1 MARKRVYEIAREL
14 GITSRELLKVLEEL
28 GMEGLRA
35 VSTVS
40 EEEAQVIKD
49 LLLEHAGKAEAPA
62 PEMPARGETPA
73 ETGAPV
79 EVAAEEREAP
89 PKEEKKGMPRP
100 PVVAVLG
107 HIDHGKT
114 TLLDT
119 IRKTKV
125 AEREAGGITQSIGA
139 YQVNY
144 NGRTITFVDT
154 PGHRAFTAMRA
165 RGAQVTDIAILVVA
179 ADDGVMAQTVEA
191 IDHIKAAEVPMI
203 VAINKIDKPNANPDK
218 VRQQLADMGFVPE
231 EWGGDTI
238 MVPISALKG
247 DGVDEL
253 LEMILLV
260 ADLQDIRGDPK
271 GELEAWVIESHL
283 DPARG
288 PEATVIV
295 KNGTLRVRDVIV
307 VGTTWGRIRAL
318 VDHQGNQIKE
328 ATPGMPAQILGLNDV
343 PQPGERV
350 ERVKSP
356 KEAEKLVSKRIEV
369 QRRPPE
375 SRFPRTFEELFA
387 QKERKRLK
395 LVLKAATVG
404 ALEAAKLELGM
415 IHIEHVDIELLH
427 AGVGPITESDILLA
441 ASVEG
446 GEPLVIGFGV
456 RVDPKARKVVEQYG
470 VPVRTYEIIYDLIQD
485 IERAGKMLLGP
496 QYVET
501 KVGEAE
507 VLRTFKVSGVGVVA
521 GCRVRSGKVI
531 RNGKVKVLRE
541 GQEVFTGEIASLKH
555 FAQDV
560 QEMREGQECGIRIK
574 DFDKFKPGDILEVYE
589 VKVIQ
594 PA

>member
-1 MARKRVYEIAREL
+1 LARKRVYEIAREL
-14 GITSRELLKVLEEL
+14 GITSRELLKVLAEL

-49 LLLEHAGKAEAPA
+49 LLLEHAGKAEAPGKPGREGTEA
-62 PEMPARGETPA
+62 G
-73 ETGAPV
+73 
-79 EVAAEEREAP
+79 AEEAAQEEAPQAVEAP
-89 PKEEKKGMPRP
+89 PAEEKKGVPRP

-119 IRKTKV
+119 IRKTRV

-139 YQVNY
+139 YQVEY
-144 NGRTITFVDT
+144 NGRTITFIDT

-191 IDHIKAAEVPMI
+191 IDHIKAAGVPMI

-238 MVPISALKG
+238 MVHISALKG

-260 ADLQDIRGDPK
+260 ADLRDIRADPG

-283 DPARG
+283 DPSRG
-288 PEATVIV
+288 PVATVIV

-318 VDHQGNQIKE
+318 VDHRGKQIKE
-328 ATPGMPAQILGLNDV
+328 ATPGMPAQILGLSEV

-356 KEAEKLVSKRIEV
+356 KEAEKIVS
-369 QRRPPE
+369 QRREAQRKPPE
-375 SRFPRTFEELFA
+375 ARFPRTFEELFA
-387 QKERKRLK
+387 QKEKKRLK

-404 ALEAAKLELGM
+404 ALEAAKLELGT
-415 IHIEHVDIELLH
+415 IRIENVDIELLH

-441 ASVEG
+441 ASVEE
-446 GEPLVIGFGV
+446 GEPLVVGFGV
-456 RVDPKARKVVEQYG
+456 RVDPKAKRAIEQYG
-470 VPVRTYEIIYDLIQD
+470 IPVRTYEIIYDLIQD
-485 IERAGKMLLGP
+485 IERAGKRLLGP

-531 RNGKVKVLRE
+531 RNGKVKVIRDGE
-541 GQEVFTGEIASLKH
+541 EIFTGEIASLKH

-560 QEMREGQECGIRIK
+560 QEMKEGQECGIRIR
-574 DFDKFKPGDILEVYE
+574 DFDKVKPGDVLEVYE